1 MIDIHF
7 EKDQQRA
14 AAYDHGK
21 QVGVCEIQIVDK
33 EWTIMHT
40 KVDPAYGGQGIG
52 KALVQ
57 CVYDQG
63 KKEDA
68 NIILVCSYAKNLYNK
83 GRAS

>member
-1 MIDIHF
+1 
-7 EKDQQRA
+7 
-14 AAYDHGK
+14 
-21 QVGVCEIQIVDK
+21 
-33 EWTIMHT
+33 MHT